1 MFAAINAQFNAQKS
15 QAKDDQFIMESVL
28 DVEEVLPGSEEEIDD
43 EIDVDSV
50 PNDVYQK
57 VDKALDDMISSGEYD
72 DTEAEELVDD
82 DDLDD
87 MEDSPEIEAIITEA
101 VALWESSE
109 CEEEDDEECD
119 DDEEEDDDMDDSEDD
134 EFDFDEDEFDDDD

>member
-15 QAKDDQFIMESVL
+15 KAKDDQFIMESVL

-72 DTEAEELVDD
+72 DTEAEELIDD

-101 VALWESSE
+101 VALWESE
-109 CEEEDDEECD
+109 CKDDEECD
-119 DDEEEDDDMDDSEDD
+119 DDEEEDDDYEDD
-134 EFDFDEDEFDDDD
+134 DFDFEDDDD

>member
-15 QAKDDQFIMESVL
+15 KAKDDQFIMESVL
-28 DVEEVLPGSEEEIDD
+28 DVEEVLPGSEDEIDD
-43 EIDVDSV
+43 EIDVDSI

-82 DDLDD
+82 DDIDD

-101 VALWESSE
+101 VALWESE
-109 CEEEDDEECD
+109 CEDSEECD
-119 DDEEEDDDMDDSEDD
+119 DDDEDDYEDDD
-134 EFDFDEDEFDDDD
+134 FDFDEDEFDDDDD